1 MYKAE
6 ESRQPTDLHW
16 AHFTASS
23 HNVRFLHQTIVTYS
37 LFALTASTL
46 RIKLLDVHWTLMYF
60 HPSRLCVAPRS
71 CQDSFVVFGAVN
83 DLVIQTVQWCDVT
96 SHPALTSHLSVEIW
110 KIHPHRYL
118 LRHYWLTDIHVN
130 VEINVLL
137 NPEINCFD
145 VYLTYITFVKFKK
158 HQIMVAIIDGKSFNQ
173 IRSHR

>member
-1 MYKAE
+1 MTKIYLPRNTSTIQVLSQDGHIVIVTWSVQ
-6 ESRQPTDLHW
+6 SRRVET
-16 AHFTASS
+16 TNRSS
-23 HNVRFLHQTIVTYS
+23 LGTFHCQLSQCKVSIVHQTIVTYS

-60 HPSRLCVAPRS
+60 HPSHLCSSLCVAPRS

-118 LRHYWLTDIHVN
+118 LRHYWLTDI
-130 VEINVLL
+130 
-137 NPEINCFD
+137 
-145 VYLTYITFVKFKK
+145 Y
-158 HQIMVAIIDGKSFNQ
+158 M
-173 IRSHR
+173 